1 MMSRIHKQMAK
12 KDEGFTLIE
21 LLVVMI
27 IIGILAA
34 IAIPIF
40 LSQRAKAED
49 SAAKA
54 DVSTLG
60 KEIATYFVDGT
71 DMPTVGVDGGDP
83 VHYLVNG
90 VDVGKRSTNV
100 VIDSIDPAEGTAA
113 AATIWCVSVSNPSGD
128 VAKTAGYKYSAVG
141 GLEEGTCSGTP
152 PTT

>member
-1 MMSRIHKQMAK
+1 MMARIRQHMAK
-12 KDEGFTLIE
+12 EDRGFTLIE

-40 LSQRAKAED
+40 LSQRAKAQD

-60 KEIATYFVDGT
+60 KEVATYFVDGT
-71 DMPTVGVDGGDP
+71 VMPVIDTIAVGTTNHYTVD
-83 VHYLVNG
+83 G
-90 VDVGKRSTNV
+90 VDVGKQSDNV
-100 VIDSIDPAEGTAA
+100 VLGTSSSDT
-113 AATIWCVSVSNPSGD
+113 ATPETTWCVSVYNLSGD

-141 GLEEGTCSGTP
+141 GLEEGQCTGTV
-152 PTT
+152 PTTP